1 MNDKPERMP
10 NVPPFVKFVC
20 ANVPMVFDDS
30 LSYYE
35 ALCAL
40 WKYVSGMTD
49 VINNNATLEEEY
61 IEKFNELNQA
71 FNDLKTWVET
81 YFDNLD
87 VQEEINNKLDEMAEQ
102 GVLADIISQY
112 LNSIA
117 IFGYDTVADMK
128 DAENLIDGSYA
139 RTLGYYAKND
149 GGGATYKIR
158 NITNDDVIDEAF
170 IIEMNDSGN
179 ALIAELIIDEPL
191 DLRQLGCKNDGV
203 TDNHD
208 VIQEALN
215 RGLSLFV
222 GEGIYYCDGNL
233 TLQPEGVTI
242 TGVHNPLY
250 YVEPTDGVLK
260 FSGSGFDRASAVF
273 TGLTLQNVAIV
284 GSGTVGEEW
293 DNTHGLKDIRAT
305 ISKCSIKGFKYGIE
319 HCGNLNIGQSHI
331 FQNYIGIYQ
340 TGDSIIHDNDIYSN
354 ESDGYQTNSGI
365 ALNTINNNRFEWNG
379 GVGVHIEGS
388 NHNTIMC
395 NVFDRNGLEGILI
408 YNCTRNSVIGNL
420 LKRNYAS
427 SSEVNVDHANLRIDT
442 AYNTMVSNNTLI
454 YAKQNDGGTGS
465 NVPST
470 GLRMKASHNCYIIG
484 NDLYNGG
491 VDEPLSRNDVTGSI
505 YVEKDLQQSVGSAA
519 TDAAST
525 QTLANNLR
533 TALITIGLVK
543 Q

>member
-1 MNDKPERMP
+1 MNTIETLDPAPFKHLIMTVGEMP
-10 NVPPFVKFVC
+10 ASFV
-20 ANVPMVFDDS
+20 DS
-30 LSYYE
+30 MTYYE
-35 ALCAL
+35 CLAWLVDYIQKNVVPA
-40 WKYVSGMTD
+40 
-49 VINNNATLEEEY
+49 INNNAEAIIAIQEWIETL
-61 IEKFNELNQA
+61 
-71 FNDLKTWVET
+71 DLQDEV
-81 YFDNLD
+81 D
-87 VQEEINNKLDEMAEQ
+87 NKLDEMAESGQ
-102 GVLADIISQY
+102 LAEIISQY
-112 LNSIA
+112 LNSTA
-117 IFGYDTVADMK
+117 IFGYDTVAGMK
-128 DAENLIDGSYA
+128 SAENLVDGSYA

-170 IIEMNDSGN
+170 IIEMNDAGN
-179 ALIAELIIDEPL
+179 NLVAELIVEEPL
-191 DLRQLGCKNDGV
+191 DLRKLGCKNDGV
-203 TDNHD
+203 TNNHD
-208 VIQEALN
+208 AIQTALDK
-215 RGLSLFV
+215 GISLFV
-222 GEGIYYCDGNL
+222 GEGIYYCGTNL

-250 YVEPTDGVLK
+250 YVDPTDGVLK
-260 FSGSGFDRASAVF
+260 FSGSGFDRTSEVF

-293 DNTHGLKDIRAT
+293 DNTHGIKDIRAT

-319 HCGNLNIGQSHI
+319 HCGNLNISQSHV

-365 ALNTINNNRFEWNG
+365 ALNTISNNRFEWNG
-379 GVGVHIEGS
+379 GVGVHITAS
-388 NHNTIMC
+388 NHNTIMG
-395 NVFDRNGLEGILI
+395 NVIDRNGLEGILI

-427 SSEVNVDHANLRIDT
+427 STEVNVEHANIRIDT
-442 AYNTMVSNNTLI
+442 AYNTMVCNNNLI
-454 YAKQNDGGTGS
+454 YAKQNDGGSGS

-484 NDLYNGG
+484 NDLFNGG
-491 VDEPLSRNDVTGSI
+491 VDEVLSRSDVTGSI

-533 TALITIGLVK
+533 SALITIGLVK